1 MSNADQCVVFD
12 CHVYYG
18 YSPPQRAAPE
28 TSEQPVDVEMGSE
41 NDSADEIDTDD
52 GDNAMYVLS
61 FRYECACSC

>member
-1 MSNADQCVVFD
+1 MLINVSYLIVTFIMVIP
-12 CHVYYG
+12 
-18 YSPPQRAAPE
+18 PPQRAAPE